1 MLVNVVLFY
10 EQVTELNLLKKWRV
24 CIDDILPT
32 GQAPS
37 ARLCGKTSCNMTGFT
52 FSHLLTLKLFQ
63 TSMGLFVLLNTK
75 EDIWKNV
82 LKWGLTGISLF

>member
-37 ARLCGKTSCNMTGFT
+37 ARLCGKTSCNMTGFNRA
-52 FSHLLTLKLFQ
+52 LLQKQKLK
-63 TSMGLFVLLNTK
+63 G
-75 EDIWKNV
+75 
-82 LKWGLTGISLF
+82 